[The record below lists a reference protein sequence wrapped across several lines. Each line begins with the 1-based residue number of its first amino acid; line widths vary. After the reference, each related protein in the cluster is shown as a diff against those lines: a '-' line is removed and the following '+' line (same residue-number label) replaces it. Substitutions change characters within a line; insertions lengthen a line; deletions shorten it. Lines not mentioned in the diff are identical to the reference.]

1 MWTNYLSKTTV
12 VPKRILGRQLPFL
25 TVDSGNKKNDNALI
39 KLPNKDKVE
48 MLPNLNVHLL
58 ERRISCM
65 TVPAIV
71 KAINTACVEGKKIT
85 VANYNVHSFNLSMQ
99 LPWYYQFLD
108 NAEIT
113 HCDSIGILKAIGYM
127 GLNLPISYRSSY
139 SLLMP
144 KLLENCNITGFSVF
158 LLGSKP
164 EILEA
169 AITRLRKQYPNVKFA
184 GHHGYFDKEDILQNE
199 AVLEKIN
206 RAKPNILLVG
216 MGMPIQE
223 GWVQKH
229 RNRLDVNAIMLGGAV
244 IDRLAGVVPE
254 CPRLLSNVGL
264 EWLYRL
270 YREPKRLAVRY
281 LLGNP
286 AFLLHIALAKF
297 YKFPLQVQ
305 SMPPINCF
313 SSVSQSPHSQSQHS
327 QSQHSNLSTATIPN
341 QEQAVS
347 IYTRVKSIAE
357 YFIEANLLTKAQV
370 ETALSERKVIEILLG
385 EVSARKE
392 GISEKTIE
400 YIDELLFLR
409 KTQACE

>member
-1 MWTNYLSKTTV
+1 VDYLKNPTV
-12 VPKRILGRQLPFL
+12 APKRILGRKLPFM
-25 TVDSGNKKNDNALI
+25 TVDSANKNNSKALI
-39 KLPNKDKVE
+39 QLPNKNKDKVE
-48 MLPNLNVHLL
+48 MLPNLNVYLL

-71 KAINTACVEGKKIT
+71 KAINAACVEGKKIT

-99 LPWYYQFLD
+99 LPWYYQFLE

-144 KLLENCNITGFSVF
+144 KLLESCNINEFSVF
-158 LLGSKP
+158 LLGSQP
-164 EILEA
+164 DILET
-169 AITRLRKQYPNVKFA
+169 AITRLKKQYPNVKFA
-184 GHHGYFDKEDILQNE
+184 GHDGYFDKEDVLQNE
-199 AVLEKIN
+199 AVLEIIN
-206 RAKPNILLVG
+206 RAKPNVLVVG

-223 GWVQKH
+223 SWVKKH
-229 RNRLDVNAIMLGGAV
+229 RNRLHVNAIMLGGAI

-254 CPRLLSNVGL
+254 CPLLLSNMGL

-270 YREPKRLAVRY
+270 YREPKRLAARY

-297 YKFPLQVQ
+297 YKSPLQVQ
-305 SMPPINCF
+305 SMPPINC
-313 SSVSQSPHSQSQHS
+313 SSSGSPVQQSSLS
-327 QSQHSNLSTATIPN
+327 STAAIQN
-341 QEQAVS
+341 QEQAAS
-347 IYTRVKSIAE
+347 IYTRVKRIGDC
-357 YFIEANLLTKAQV
+357 FIEANLLTKAQV
-370 ETALSERKVIEILLG
+370 ETALSEQKLIEILLS
-385 EVSARKE
+385 EVSVRKE

-400 YIDELLFLR
+400 YVNELLFLR
-409 KTQACE
+409 KTQAYE